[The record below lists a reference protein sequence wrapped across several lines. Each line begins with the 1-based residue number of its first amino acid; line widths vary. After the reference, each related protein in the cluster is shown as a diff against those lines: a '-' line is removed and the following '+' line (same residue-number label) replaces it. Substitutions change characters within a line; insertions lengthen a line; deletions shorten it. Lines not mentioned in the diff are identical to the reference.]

1 MKLCLQFGK
10 NIGFASGD
18 DLYVAAIGVAD
29 PTAQT
34 KLCGL
39 PLDKPAKTNAL
50 HASFD

>member
-34 KLCGL
+34 KLRGFTL
-39 PLDKPAKTNAL
+39 NEPAETNAL
-50 HASFD
+50 HASLD